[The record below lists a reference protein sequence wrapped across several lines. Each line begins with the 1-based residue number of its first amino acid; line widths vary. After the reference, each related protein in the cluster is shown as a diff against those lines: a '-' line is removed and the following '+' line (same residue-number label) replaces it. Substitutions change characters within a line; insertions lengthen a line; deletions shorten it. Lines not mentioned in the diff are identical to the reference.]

1 MRNGIRN
8 LALAAAVLASAAL
21 PAHADHD
28 DWYEGDVNVSIRPG
42 RGEGAVYAPGDH
54 VRVEFRTDADAY
66 HLVYA
71 IDTEGFVRVL
81 FPRFWEDDG
90 WVPAGERVRLRAHE
104 LAWPADRWGRDG
116 IVYVEA
122 VASPMPFDWQ
132 ALGVWADAGGN
143 CHWSAGGVP
152 LRVSGDPFLAFND
165 VHARIFPDWGNAVF
179 AVDYSY
185 FYVGARCPAPRYLG
199 YVYEPVYV
207 PSPHVSVHVRFGW
220 GWDFG
225 PRCARP
231 VYRRYYTPGRHV
243 VHHVLHHDEPRLV
256 EPDRRIVGRD
266 SPARERVER
275 RRDTSRQR
283 QRIVVAEPRLRRD
296 DRGDDHAGRVERQ
309 EHRVRGTGQ
318 ERDESVRVRTRAR
331 QADETTVA
339 RSDAKSEAKSDA
351 KSDAKSGRS
360 RSDAS
365 KRTKERR

>member
-8 LALAAAVLASAAL
+8 LTLAAAMGVCVAL
-21 PAHADHD
+21 PARADHD
-28 DWYEGDVNVSIRPG
+28 DWYAGEVDVRIEPG

-54 VRVEFRTDADAY
+54 VRIEFRTDADAY

-90 WVPAGERVRLRAHE
+90 WVPAGERVRLRAPE
-104 LAWPADRWGRDG
+104 LAWPADRWGGDG

-122 VASPMPFDWQ
+122 VASPTPFDWQ
-132 ALGVWADAGGN
+132 ALGVWADAGGT
-143 CHWSAGGVP
+143 CHWSAGGAP

-165 VHARIFPDWGNAVF
+165 IHARIFPAWDDAVF

-207 PSPHVSVHVRFGW
+207 PSPRVSVHVRFGW

-243 VHHVLHHDEPRLV
+243 VHHVVHHVEPRRA
-256 EPDRRIVGRD
+256 EPDRRVVVRESGRD
-266 SPARERVER
+266 RVER
-275 RRDTSRQR
+275 RRDASRQR
-283 QRIVVAEPRLRRD
+283 QRFEAARPRVHRD
-296 DRGDDHAGRVERQ
+296 GRGDERADRVERK
-309 EHRVRGTGQ
+309 EPRVRGEGQ
-318 ERDESVRVRTRAR
+318 ERSESVRTKTRAR
-331 QADETTVA
+331 QVETTVA
-339 RSDAKSEAKSDA
+339 TSE
-351 KSDAKSGRS
+351 AKSGRS
-360 RSDAS
+360 RSEAS